1 MPKIKLNGI
10 ETYYEVQGT
19 GQPLVLVHGAVG
31 THDIWKPQI
40 KHFSK
45 KYKVITYDL
54 RGHGK
59 TEKGEGEYSI
69 GLFADD
75 LNELLKKLNIEKP
88 IICGLSLGGMIAQ
101 AYAVKHPD
109 NVKSLVLSD
118 TWASSSLT
126 MRDKI
131 VKHVL
136 PETVMKL
143 MIRHLRPETYLKI
156 ITFFFKKRGVKL
168 KKGMTDRWEGT
179 EKEEIVK
186 TLGAVYRFSV
196 QELEKIVAPTLIIVG
211 ELERKNVFKHAK
223 YMSRQIENS
232 WIETVPGAIH
242 ISNLEN
248 VEYFDE
254 LLELI
259 APL

>member
-1 MPKIKLNGI
+1 VPKIKLNGI
-10 ETYYEVQGT
+10 ETYYEVHGK
-19 GQPLVLVHGAVG
+19 GKPLVLVHGAVG
-31 THDIWKPQI
+31 THEIWKPQVE
-40 KHFSK
+40 HFSK

-59 TEKGEGEYSI
+59 TEKGDGEYSI

-75 LNELLKKLNIEKP
+75 LNELLEKLNIEKT

-109 NVKSLVLSD
+109 KVKSLVLSD

-126 MRDKI
+126 LRDKI
-131 VKHVL
+131 LKHLL

-156 ITFFFKKRGVKL
+156 IAFFFKKRGVKL
-168 KKGMTDRWEGT
+168 SKEMTSRWEDT
-179 EKEEIVK
+179 EREELVK
-186 TLGAVYRFSV
+186 TLSAVYRFSA
-196 QELEKIVAPTLIIVG
+196 QELENIVAPTMIIVG
-211 ELERKNVFKHAK
+211 EFEKKNVFKHAK
-223 YMSRQIENS
+223 YMSRKIKNS
-232 WIETVPGAIH
+232 RIETVPGSAH
-242 ISNLEN
+242 MSNLEN

-254 LLELI
+254 LLEII